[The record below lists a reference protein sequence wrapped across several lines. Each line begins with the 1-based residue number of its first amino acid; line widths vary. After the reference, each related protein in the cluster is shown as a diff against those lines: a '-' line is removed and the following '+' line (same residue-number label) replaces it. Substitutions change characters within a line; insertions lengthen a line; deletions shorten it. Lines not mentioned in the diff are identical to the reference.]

1 MKKPLI
7 LISND
12 DGIEAPGIR
21 ALEESV
27 REFGEVVVIAPA
39 EEQSAKS
46 HSITVRRPIRV
57 ERLAPNRIAI
67 HGTPADCVL
76 LAMRGFLDSK
86 PDIVISGVNYGLNLG
101 SDVVYSGTVAAA
113 REAAI
118 MGVPAF
124 AVSIDVFS
132 GTPIH
137 WETATHFARKLL
149 KLWLDREIE
158 FNLLNINV
166 PNLPLDEIK
175 GVRCVRL
182 GNMRYKNP
190 IEQLDESTF
199 MIKGEPIRDMT
210 EDTDVCAV
218 YSGYVSCTP
227 IVMELTDFKWLE
239 KYDGRISL

>member
-7 LISND
+7 LLSND

-21 ALEESV
+21 ALEEAVS
-27 REFGEVVVIAPA
+27 EFGEIMVIAPA

-76 LAMRGFLDSK
+76 LAMRGFLERK
-86 PDIVISGVNYGLNLG
+86 PDLVISGVNYGLNLG
-101 SDVVYSGTVAAA
+101 SDVIYSGTVAAA

-124 AVSIDVFS
+124 AVSIDAFS
-132 GTPIH
+132 GGEIH
-137 WETATHFARKLL
+137 WDTATHYARRLVR
-149 KLWLDREIE
+149 LWLDGGIE
-158 FNLLNINV
+158 FKLLNINV
-166 PNLPLDEIK
+166 PNLTLSQVK
-175 GVRCVRL
+175 GVRFVRL
-182 GNMRYKNP
+182 GNMRYRNP
-190 IEQLDESTF
+190 IEKLDESTF
-199 MIKGEPIRDMT
+199 MIKGEPIKDMT

-227 IVMELTDFKWLE
+227 LIMELTDFEWLE
-239 KYDGRISL
+239 KYGSRITL